1 MTSVYDPGVTVDLAT
16 LRPAG
21 FGKRNVRE
29 IRDPVVEP
37 LWRGD
42 RVLVEAA
49 GGQVTFRDVE
59 GAALETDAAI
69 VAALEQAIQ
78 AESALIDG
86 YLTYQPT
93 QPSHALLVGS
103 EVPTAGQMASQIFV
117 GKGLKSRAMRP
128 IEQLESKNAARNA
141 APPDHPLA
149 FVAIDLLLIDGQSL
163 LGIPLLE
170 RKRLLE
176 SVLQEAELVRR
187 TPYVRLPVDA
197 WLASWRSMGFRELA
211 YKAANGRYFPGER
224 NDDWALVTIPSG

>member
-1 MTSVYDPGVTVDLAT
+1 MGVYDPGVTVDLAT
-16 LRPAG
+16 FRPAG
-21 FGKRNVRE
+21 FGRRNVKE

-42 RVLVEAA
+42 RVLVEAVRGRVA
-49 GGQVTFRDVE
+49 VRDVE
-59 GAALETDAAI
+59 GAELETEAAI
-69 VAALEQAIQ
+69 VAALERAIQ

-128 IEQLESKNAARNA
+128 VEQMEAKNA

-149 FVAIDLLLIDGQSL
+149 FVAIDLLLVDDQSL
-163 LGIPLLE
+163 LTIPLLE

-211 YKAANGRYFPGER
+211 YKAANGRYLPGER